1 MFRPVS
7 KVACVTN
14 YDNVFGPQQFCK
26 WRSGWHRM
34 FDSVLT
40 NSMKAWMS
48 TAGSCSSPCGRAHTS
63 CCNGCFNVSE
73 HGKVRKRASCE
84 DMIDMQAIHTIH
96 SYTMHYYAIL
106 VSRNFFKWY
115 IERTESCSR
124 CCKSFVSDPCPFQGT
139 WGLAQVVCPFLLRH
153 GPFPFFGT
161 SHRYSRCCTCCQV
174 WESGLLKFNIIRSV
188 VCVQA
193 S

>member
-1 MFRPVS
+1 MCLDLGISVS
-7 KVACVTN
+7 DARVDLGCLTVS
-14 YDNVFGPQQFCK
+14 
-26 WRSGWHRM
+26 WRIPWKRGWALLEAAR
-34 FDSVLT
+34 
-40 NSMKAWMS
+40 A
-48 TAGSCSSPCGRAHTS
+48 RAHTS

-106 VSRNFFKWY
+106 SRNFFKWY
-115 IERTESCSR
+115 IERNEHTESCSR
-124 CCKSFVSDPCPFQGT
+124 CCKSFLSDPCPFQGT

-153 GPFPFFGT
+153 GPFPYFGT
-161 SHRYSRCCTCCQV
+161 SPRYSRCCTCCQV